1 MIADKD
7 SVLKI
12 YHDLFKTVTTE
23 TGILGVIGTVL
34 SIGLDRIIDQ
44 NDTLIQQNNKILASL
59 DVVRHLGISQE
70 VSVATSKQAQAV
82 TKKPLRL

>member
-12 YHDLFKTVTTE
+12 YHELYKTVTTE
-23 TGILGVIGTVL
+23 TGLLGVIGTVL

-44 NDTLIQQNNKILASL
+44 NNTLIQQNNKILASL
-59 DVVRHLGISQE
+59 DVVRHPGISQE
-70 VSVATSKQAQAV
+70 VSVATAKQAKAIA
-82 TKKPLRL
+82 KAPRSL